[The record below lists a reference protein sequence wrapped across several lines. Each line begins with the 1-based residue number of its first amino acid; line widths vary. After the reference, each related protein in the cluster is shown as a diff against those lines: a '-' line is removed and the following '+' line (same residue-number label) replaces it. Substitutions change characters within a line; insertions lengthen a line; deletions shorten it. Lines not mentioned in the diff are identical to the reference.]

1 MQTKTTHFRS
11 WKSGKNWLYA
21 ASILTILVGGTAFSS
36 AEKVSADEKST
47 PQTSMMTDNK
57 PQSNSK
63 ASPTSSVTSA
73 ASMSSSTSS
82 VTSAAPM
89 SSSSTSSMTNSTNA
103 IPTSSTVSAMPSS
116 HMTSASSI
124 ASSVASS
131 ASTTPIATVKS
142 EVATHIAATTTVS
155 ASKLANAVAPGPFT
169 AGVNQVIPLEAFGGD
184 GMLTR
189 LLLTNAAKAAWSD
202 NGTAK
207 NTALSAVDGLG
218 SGEYFYEVDLS
229 GTNGAT
235 GQDLLNLLRTNGTKA
250 YQATVKIYGTD
261 KTKVIATKA
270 ITVNFTGLTDH
281 IAATTTVSASKL
293 ANAVAPGPFTAGV
306 NQIIPL
312 EAFGGDGMLTR
323 LLLTNAAKA
332 AWSDNGTAKN
342 TALSAVDGLG
352 SGEYFYEVDLSGT
365 NGATGQD
372 LLNLLRT
379 NGTKA
384 YQATVKIYG
393 TNANGMP
400 DTSKIIAMKEIMID
414 LSNNKMSVIPP
425 SSNESIA
432 HKTSNMNNST
442 MTEST
447 MSNTMPHSNQA
458 ANSMLP
464 LSSTQKMAATMPV
477 NQMLNTL
484 PKTGDNEKS
493 SIGLFFI
500 GLFGI
505 MTSAILFVVERSKK
519 KENKSEIN

>member
-1 MQTKTTHFRS
+1 MKCDIFKNIFIIEPKKIKALQFCDFHRNLTEKTRDSKTKLPYNKLVTKINQLRRTQMQTKTTHFRS

-250 YQATVKIYGTD
+250 YQATVKIYGT
-261 KTKVIATKA
+261 
-270 ITVNFTGLTDH
+270 
-281 IAATTTVSASKL
+281 
-293 ANAVAPGPFTAGV
+293 
-306 NQIIPL
+306 
-312 EAFGGDGMLTR
+312 
-323 LLLTNAAKA
+323 
-332 AWSDNGTAKN
+332 
-342 TALSAVDGLG
+342 
-352 SGEYFYEVDLSGT
+352 
-365 NGATGQD
+365 
-372 LLNLLRT
+372 
-379 NGTKA
+379 
-384 YQATVKIYG
+384 
-393 TNANGMP
+393 NANGMP